1 MEFVQVRLLLNRSDP
16 FPEKIVRE
24 RLTWSSAFYG
34 ERLRDIVD
42 YGMAGNGWGIHSL
55 HTEHTT
61 RKKGGLRYGCK

>member
-1 MEFVQVRLLLNRSDP
+1 MVEFVQVRLLLNRSDP

-34 ERLRDIVD
+34 ERLRDIVF
-42 YGMAGNGWGIHSL
+42 HC
-55 HTEHTT
+55 TV